1 MSTERHPPGLR
12 VTARALAAVWR
23 TAWAEAL
30 ANRRSFVA
38 HMTVMVVN
46 DLVWIFFWQ
55 VFFHRVG
62 SVRGWTVDDMMVLY
76 AVLALAAG
84 LVLGALANLRML
96 GPLVSSG
103 DLDSALALP
112 VDPLGFLAMR
122 LVSPVSV
129 GDIVFGI
136 GLFMALG
143 HPTPARTLL
152 FVVAAGAAVAVLAG
166 FLVLLGSLAFLPG
179 SAGSGELGLSAIIV
193 FSSYPTDLFGG
204 ALRLALF
211 ALVPAALIGSVP
223 AQLVQDP
230 SLGRMA
236 LLAGGAAAFAGAG
249 WLSFRLGLRR
259 YTSGATW
266 TGV

>member
-1 MSTERHPPGLR
+1 MRSNRQPPTLGATL
-12 VTARALAAVWR
+12 RALAAVWR

-30 ANRRSFVA
+30 ANRGSFVA
-38 HMTVMVVN
+38 QMAVMVVN

-76 AVLALAAG
+76 AVLALAVG

-96 GPLVSSG
+96 GPLVASG
-103 DLDSALALP
+103 DIDSALSLP
-112 VDPLGFLAMR
+112 VGPLGFLALR
-122 LVSPVSV
+122 QVSPVNV
-129 GDIVFGI
+129 GDIAFGI
-136 GLFMALG
+136 GLFAALG
-143 HPTPARTLL
+143 HPTPGRTAL
-152 FVVAAGAAVAVLAG
+152 FLAATAAAVAVLVG

-179 SAGSGELGLSAIIV
+179 SSGAGELGLSAIIV

-211 ALVPAALIGSVP
+211 GLVPAALVGSVP

-230 SLGRMA
+230 SPARIA
-236 LLAGGAAAFAGAG
+236 LLAGGAVAFTGAG

-259 YTSGATW
+259 YTSGAIW
-266 TGV
+266 TGM